1 MQSGGTQIGG
11 YTITREIG
19 RGGMGVVYLARDTR
33 LDRDVAIK
41 ALPES
46 LAADPDRLARFQRE
60 AKVLASLNHPNVG
73 GIHGLEQADGRQ
85 YLVLEYIEGQ
95 TLADCLKR
103 GPIPI
108 EEALP
113 IARQIAEALEA
124 AHEKG
129 IVHRDLKPGNVMVT
143 PEGAVKVLDF
153 GLARTAEGLPS
164 STNYGADAA
173 NSPTVTN
180 PMPAHSPSIPGAIMG
195 TAGYMSPEQAR
206 GKPVDKRS
214 DIFSFGCVLYEM
226 LSGAEPFRGETVTDS
241 LGAILHREPEW
252 SLIPPTI
259 PPRVRELVRNCLAKD
274 RRQRLHDMGDARLE
288 LERAIAGHEWAS
300 APQTVAAGR
309 RNRLVPAG
317 LVCAAAVLAGGGGW
331 LLAARFAPP
340 APKARA
346 QAFHV
351 STVVPTE
358 PPLSYIVGIAPDARF
373 VVYKAWPKMVADST
387 KPGGVLVVRR
397 LDRDETKILDGT
409 EGVMEAAISADG
421 RWIAFAAAR
430 DSAYTRVSLKK
441 LALDNG
447 RPVGAPETLCDLPTG
462 GGMSL
467 CWSSDR
473 EIAIALAW
481 NQTILAVSAA
491 GGEPRVVVK
500 EELSKE
506 VDNWGDL
513 RPLVPG
519 KSILASRWALVG
531 QTIKERTEVVDL
543 VTGSRTPLLS
553 NAGSAQL
560 VDRQYVVARRNQS
573 SLIAAKLDLNTLSI
587 KGDPVTVWS
596 GRNLGMGGGSMFVS
610 ANGTLAMT
618 SRSGD
623 ISGRKL
629 MWLDEQGQPQP
640 VGAAVR
646 AYGEISISPDG
657 GRVSISL
664 DPSDETE
671 LGSDLWIHDITRR
684 ISSRLPTDG
693 PAWEFVWSRDGQR
706 IAHSSVSKEGF
717 SIWERR
723 ADGSGEPVK
732 MYSGPGPQVLVFP
745 ADWSP
750 DGKVLAIVQVD
761 FANNNADVLM
771 LEQESGSGV
780 WKATPYLTSPAAEDS
795 LRFSPDGKWVRF
807 TSNESGR
814 GELYVQPFTGAQAG
828 AKDARSGRRQ
838 VSIGGANGSG
848 WWNPDGEE
856 IRYVDYDSQ
865 IMSVQIQ
872 TEPNFSA
879 SVPKMLTSFKDLKI
893 RDFSFAPDGRVMV
906 VQQGDSEQVTKVDL
920 VVNFLDELRT
930 KLEPQN

>member
-164 STNYGADAA
+164 STSYGADAA

-252 SLIPPTI
+252 SLIPPAT

-300 APQTVAAGR
+300 APQAVAAGR

-317 LVCAAAVLAGGGGW
+317 LVCAAVVLAGGGGW
-331 LLAARFAPP
+331 LLAAKFAPP

-351 STVVPTE
+351 STAVPTE

-409 EGVMEAAISADG
+409 EGIVEAAISADG

-430 DSAYTRVSLKK
+430 DAAYTKVVLKK

-447 RPVGAPETLCDLPTG
+447 RPVGAPETLCELPTG

-473 EIAIALAW
+473 EIVIALVW
-481 NQTILAVSAA
+481 NQTILAVSAG

-500 EELSKE
+500 EEQSKE

-513 RPLVPG
+513 RPLVAG
-519 KSILASRWALVG
+519 KSILASRWALAG
-531 QTIKERTEVVDL
+531 RTIKEVTEVVDL
-543 VTGSRTPLLS
+543 ATGSRTPLLS
-553 NAGSAQL
+553 NAGGAQL
-560 VDRQYVVARRNQS
+560 VGGQYVVARRNQN

-587 KGDPVTVWS
+587 IGDPVTVWS
-596 GRNLGMGGGSMFVS
+596 GRNFGMGGGSLFTS

-640 VGAAVR
+640 VGAPSR
-646 AYGEISISPDG
+646 AYGDISISPDG
-657 GRVSISL
+657 GRIGISL

-671 LGSDLWIHDITRR
+671 LGSDLWIHDIARR
-684 ISSRLPTDG
+684 TSSRLPTDG

-723 ADGSGEPVK
+723 ADGSGDPVK

-750 DGKVLAIVQVD
+750 DGKVLAVVQVD

-771 LEQESGSGV
+771 LEQESGSGT
-780 WKATPYLTSPAAEDS
+780 WRATPYLTSTAAEDS
-795 LRFSPDGKWVRF
+795 PRFSPDGKWVRF

-814 GELYVQPFTGAQAG
+814 DELYVQPFTGAEAG

-838 VSIGGANGSG
+838 ISIGGANGSG
-848 WWNPDGEE
+848 WWSPDGEE
-856 IRYVDYDSQ
+856 IRYVDHDSQ

-906 VQQGDSEQVTKVDL
+906 VLQGESEQITKIDL
-920 VVNFLDELRT
+920 LVNFLEELRT
-930 KLEPQN
+930 KLEPEN